1 MFKKIGGKI
10 GTSNMFRK
18 GLSTLSAGAK
28 NLGGASN
35 QISRAI
41 TGGVEIGNA
50 VLSNPVVRETL
61 SQNPEA
67 QRALELANK
76 IASTGASA
84 SKILKMGSSLINPS
98 SYKNIVSNGGNL
110 SNSNIGKNIGSGL
123 QRAKEIQKASEDLI
137 KYVN

>member
-10 GTSNMFRK
+10 GTSNM
-18 GLSTLSAGAK
+18 SAGAK
-28 NLGGASN
+28 NLLCASN
-35 QISRAI
+35 QISRAVNS
-41 TGGVEIGNA
+41 GVEIGNA

-98 SYKNIVSNGGNL
+98 SYKNIVSNFLLTKNHLIFTRPLGFNL
-110 SNSNIGKNIGSGL
+110 SSGHSL
-123 QRAKEIQKASEDLI
+123 FYISLTFF
-137 KYVN
+137 VSSC